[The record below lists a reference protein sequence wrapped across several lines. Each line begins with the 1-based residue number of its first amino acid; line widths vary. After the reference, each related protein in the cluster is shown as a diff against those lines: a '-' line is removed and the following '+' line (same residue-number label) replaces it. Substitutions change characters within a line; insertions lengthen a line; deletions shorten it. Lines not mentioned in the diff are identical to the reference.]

1 MGAPVLLGFFLGIGK
16 GSSLPGRWL
25 CSRLQQLTTNTG
37 SHNSLAGTPHWSRRL
52 VLSCRSAGPLVLL
65 RLLPSL
71 VPEKFR
77 SLLPTAAA
85 GQPLPEVSEPQ
96 GEAFIAAASCLLPY
110 LLSHRT
116 RATAALAADTAAT
129 ATDPASGHG
138 ADSTLADTREGGRAA
153 KAANGEGA
161 ATGVSH
167 LREAAAEDRRSQQQ
181 RQQQNGDRQRDGQED
196 EEGKGHGLD
205 CGRGP
210 GDDAGEEEGQ
220 GRTLSTGALLQPP
233 SLPPR
238 QLLVVLD
245 TAIVAVMVAMPDSGA
260 LLRFVQLP
268 NHVDVE
274 EGEKVRGRGV
284 GLGYDEVRGQLLVQ
298 GGLATWRRPFP
309 TAAAQFASSSVLN
322 G

>member
-1 MGAPVLLGFFLGIGK
+1 M
-16 GSSLPGRWL
+16 
-25 CSRLQQLTTNTG
+25 
-37 SHNSLAGTPHWSRRL
+37 
-52 VLSCRSAGPLVLL
+52 LL

-85 GQPLPEVSEPQ
+85 GQPLPDVPEPQ

-116 RATAALAADTAAT
+116 RATTALAADTAA
-129 ATDPASGHG
+129 AAEPASGNG
-138 ADSTLADTREGGRAA
+138 GDSTTADKNASGKTV

-161 ATGVSH
+161 AAGVAH
-167 LREAAAEDRRSQQQ
+167 GREAAAEDRRPQEQ
-181 RQQQNGDRQRDGQED
+181 RQQQNGERQRNGQED
-196 EEGKGHGLD
+196 EEGNAQGLD
-205 CGRGP
+205 CGRGQ
-210 GDDAGEEEGQ
+210 GDGAGKEEEVEPQ
-220 GRTLSTGALLQPP
+220 VRRLSTDALLQPP

-268 NHVDVE
+268 NHVDLE
-274 EGEKVRGRGV
+274 EGEKVRARGA
-284 GLGYDEVRGQLLVQ
+284 GL
-298 GGLATWRRPFP
+298 W
-309 TAAAQFASSSVLN
+309 
-322 G
+322 